1 MGQKVNPIS
10 LRLEKTNRHFD
21 SCWYD
26 DYNYTDLFLQD
37 YKIKNYLKVV
47 LNQITIPEGR
57 ISIENLPKKTN
68 INLFYHNPTSSRQKK
83 NIRFQLQNFKEN
95 KKDFA
100 EKNKY
105 SYFCFPEQKSWT
117 DTRICFPLAQQ
128 GIEEKRL
135 FYSEIHKKGVTL
147 SNEYKENKHN
157 PSVEPRPPFSDQ
169 ILTLK
174 GHKQKK
180 PSIPSHTNKTSIHYC
195 LPKANNNFNPFFL
208 PTSFK
213 RDTENNIN
221 GKLLEFVVNSRNYN
235 EKRDIHE
242 KWAVERFFVRYLYAQ
257 FYCKFLQNKIRDNQE
272 DAHTFSSLYMFL
284 IFLKRYEKNPTKVT
298 DFTAK
303 GRSVSFPLQKTK
315 RVSFKRTI
323 NHKHF
328 LSGLYS
334 SKPSFKSHLESFLY
348 NSVNTFFNI
357 NFFRALTE
365 KQSALF
371 LVQEIIHYLERK
383 VPFRRIKTQILR
395 EIPRYK
401 RIKGIRITCSG
412 RVGGR
417 SKKAQRSKTQSAK
430 IGQTSLGVFS
440 SKIDFAC
447 RSAYTRFGLIGVKVW
462 ICYQ

>member
-284 IFLKRYEKNPTKVT
+284 IFLKRYEKNSTKVT

-303 GRSVSFPLQKTK
+303 K
-315 RVSFKRTI
+315 RVCI
-323 NHKHF
+323 
-328 LSGLYS
+328 LSLT
-334 SKPSFKSHLESFLY
+334 KNKKSIF
-348 NSVNTFFNI
+348 
-357 NFFRALTE
+357 
-365 KQSALF
+365 
-371 LVQEIIHYLERK
+371 
-383 VPFRRIKTQILR
+383 
-395 EIPRYK
+395 
-401 RIKGIRITCSG
+401 
-412 RVGGR
+412 
-417 SKKAQRSKTQSAK
+417 
-430 IGQTSLGVFS
+430 
-440 SKIDFAC
+440 
-447 RSAYTRFGLIGVKVW
+447 
-462 ICYQ
+462 